1 LRALLAGAA
10 LLTLAA
16 ASPPAAGDFAADA
29 REIDRLI
36 AANYAYLD
44 RFPGATLP
52 DTPALIAER
61 GAVSDAKSLLRYAEH
76 RIASLADHHAI
87 TGRSFAD
94 SWAVVPSYSDL
105 WIDAAY
111 RITAVKPGSPAE
123 RAGIVAGDA
132 LAGVDG
138 VPTAQ
143 AVAAFWA
150 PIGLSPDGERAA
162 YAARVLAAGRRD
174 RPRALTIRHGEEV
187 RTLTLASLYADRP
200 VAAPVSVSG
209 NTIRINNSLGDAATV
224 TAFDTA
230 MAALP
235 DRAPVTIDLTDT
247 PSGGNTS
254 VARGIM
260 GWFVD
265 RPTSYQLHQLPSEER
280 ETGIARQWIEQV
292 LPRGGKHHAGRVTVR
307 VGRWTGSMG
316 EGLAIGL
323 AATGARLCGGPMA
336 GLRGA
341 VYDYTLPASGLRV
354 TFPAERLYTVSGV
367 PRENVTPPACR

>member
-1 LRALLAGAA
+1 MRWLAGAA
-10 LLTLAA
+10 LLALGAVN
-16 ASPPAAGDFAADA
+16 PPGSTDFAADA
-29 REIDRLI
+29 RELDRLI

-44 RFPGATLP
+44 RFPGGTMP
-52 DTPALIAER
+52 DTPALAAER
-61 GAVSDAKSLLRYAEH
+61 GAVTDSGSLLHYAED

-105 WIDAAY
+105 WIDATY
-111 RITAVKPGSPAE
+111 RITAVRAGSTAE

-132 LAGVDG
+132 LVAIGG

-150 PIGLSPDGERAA
+150 PTGLEPSGERAA
-162 YAARVLAAGRRD
+162 YAVRVLAAGRRD
-174 RPRALTIRHGEEV
+174 RPRTLAVDHRGAV
-187 RTLTLASLYADRP
+187 RTFTLASLYANQPARP
-200 VAAPVSVSG
+200 PVTATG
-209 NTIRINNSLGDAATV
+209 MTIRLNNSLGDSATIA
-224 TAFDTA
+224 AFDAA

-235 DRAPVTIDLTDT
+235 DRAAVTIDLSDT

-254 VARGIM
+254 VARAMM
-260 GWFVD
+260 GWFVA
-265 RPTSYQLHQLPSEER
+265 RPTSYQVHQLPSEER

-292 LPRGGKHHAGRVTVR
+292 LPRAGKHHSGRVTVR
-307 VGRWTGSMG
+307 VSRWTGSMG

-323 AATGARLCGGPMA
+323 AATGARVCGGPMA

-341 VYDYTLPASGLRV
+341 VYDFTLPASGLRV
-354 TFPAERLYTVSGV
+354 TFPAERLYTVKGER
-367 PRENVTPPACR
+367 REQVAPQPCR